1 MKNILSNYYIIA
13 IYITSS
19 LLYSQSASISGTVK
33 DNLNGDKL
41 IGANVFIQGT
51 SLGAATANNGQYQIN
66 NVGLGTYTVK
76 VSYIGYQSKEIEI
89 TLSEVMNYVQDF
101 NLNYTTVEGKTVV
114 VTAQAKGQMDAINRQ
129 LKAKSIKNIVS
140 SDRIQELPD
149 ANAAESV
156 ARIPGVSIRREG
168 GEGNKVIIR
177 GLSPKY
183 NKITVNGTNIAST
196 DEDNRSADLGMIS
209 QYMLEGIEVTKAGT
223 PDQEAD
229 VLGGTVNFILK
240 KAAPGFHGNLVTQG
254 MKNYLKNTNDDDKI
268 VMSLSNRFFNDRI
281 GILGQIDVENR
292 NRSSHNLGASYHNAP
307 AELDS
312 LNALSFQGLTLT
324 DMTRLNDRTNTLF
337 VIDVKIPKGNISYSG
352 LNSEIDK
359 EEISYADNYAL
370 SSEIRHYNTGQTN
383 NNINVITETWKYE
396 QSLFPTL
403 IGLFGDDY
411 KTYSLKLDLFKSY
424 SLSKNDRAS
433 ILYNFRERY
442 AYTENVNN
450 KSLETIQNY
459 LVNDKAGAFYDRYD
473 YNEYFTDE
481 SESSSGANLQF
492 DFKLTNQLSGNIKM
506 GVKKRIK
513 ERNHDRDQEYSNYT
527 YVAIQ
532 DKRDSTVN
540 NFPWLAEYAGPG
552 DIYITYRAF
561 WDTTYDA
568 GNFLN
573 GDYEIGPAADLDKM
587 NQLFNFYRNRPFY
600 TDATYHEEIMHH
612 YHKTNSLIYDYS
624 GNEIYNAKYIMADMN
639 IGSKLNLITGLRFE
653 KNETTYS
660 SFKGMQ
666 NTLPHYNAAGSDS
679 ISIHT
684 RNNSYSL
691 PSLFLK
697 YEPNDWLILRYAS
710 TNTLTRPDYADII
723 PLYNYLGNS
732 GEVIYRNR
740 FLEPGVSKNQD
751 YVVAFNSNKLG
762 LLSLS
767 YFTKNIDGMI
777 FSSGKRY
784 IVEGTANSLYGLP
797 HYTDKKFIQD
807 YKFNNPYAVKL
818 EGFEIDYQT
827 RFWYL
832 PGMLSGLVF
841 NTNYTRTT
849 SQVKY
854 PRTEIDYVISWVPSF
869 SLVTVNLDSFYVD
882 RLIDQPSDIFN
893 YSLGYDY
900 KGFSARFSMLYM
912 SDVFKTT
919 NFWPELRETT
929 DSYRRYDLSM
939 KQKLPVVK
947 GLEIYLNMS
956 NLTEAIDVTRLRGYN
971 QSDPN
976 FSKYINENFENGI
989 DEFYILEREGFDR
1002 WDVPIGK
1009 VEVTAE
1015 EAMEMIPRNSRAKRL
1030 EEHYGKTLDIGFR
1043 YSF

>member
-1 MKNILSNYYIIA
+1 MKKFISNYYILA
-13 IYITSS
+13 FYITGTF
-19 LLYSQSASISGTVK
+19 LYGQSASISGTVK
-33 DNLNGDKL
+33 DSLNGDKL

-51 SLGAATANNGQYQIN
+51 SLGAATTDNGEYKIN

-76 VSYIGYQSKEIEI
+76 VSYIGYQSREIEI
-89 TLSEVMNYVQDF
+89 TLSEAKNYDQNF

-156 ARIPGVSIRREG
+156 SRIPGVSIRREG
-168 GEGNKVIIR
+168 GEGNKVVIR

-196 DEDNRSADLGMIS
+196 DADNRSTDLSMIS
-209 QYMLEGIEVTKAGT
+209 QYMLDGIEVTKAGT
-223 PDQEAD
+223 PDQEGD

-254 MKNYLKNTNDDDKI
+254 MYNGLKNTNDDNKI

-281 GILGQIDVENR
+281 GILGQIDSENR
-292 NRSSHNLGASYHNAP
+292 NRSSHNLGASYVNAP

-312 LNALSFQGLTLT
+312 LNPLSFQGLTLT

-337 VIDVKIPKGNISYSG
+337 VLDAKIPFGTISYSG
-352 LNSEIDK
+352 LNSKIDK

-370 SSEIRHYNTGQTN
+370 LSEIRHYNTGQTN
-383 NNINVITETWKYE
+383 SKINVITETWKYE
-396 QSLFPTL
+396 ILLPN
-403 IGLFGDDY
+403 
-411 KTYSLKLDLFKSY
+411 LKLDFFKSY
-424 SLSKNDRAS
+424 SLSKNDRTS

-450 KSLETIQNY
+450 KSLETIQNF
-459 LVNDKAGAFYDRYD
+459 LVNDKSGAFYDRYD

-492 DFKLTNQLSGNIKM
+492 DFNLKNKVSGRIKM
-506 GVKKRIK
+506 GVKIRNKKRT
-513 ERNHDRDQEYSNYT
+513 HDRDNEYSAFT

-532 DKRDSTVN
+532 DKRDSTIKS
-540 NFPWLAEYAGPG
+540 FDWLDEYADPG
-552 DIYITYRAF
+552 DWYITYRAF
-561 WDTTYDA
+561 WDPDYDA

-587 NQLFNFYRNRPFY
+587 NALFNWYRNDKHF
-600 TDATYHEEIMHH
+600 TSATYHEEIMHH
-612 YHKTNSLIYDYS
+612 YHKTNSMIYDYS
-624 GNEIYNAKYIMADMN
+624 GKENYDARYIMTDIN
-639 IGSKLNLITGLRFE
+639 IGPKLNLLTGIRWE
-653 KNETTYS
+653 NNITTYR

-666 NTLPHYNAAGSDS
+666 NTLPHYNAAGSDT

-684 RNNSYSL
+684 RENSYAL
-691 PSLFLK
+691 PSFFLK

-710 TNTLTRPDYADII
+710 TKTLTRPDYADII
-723 PLYNYLGNS
+723 PLYNFLGLG
-732 GEVIYRNR
+732 GEVLYRNR

-751 YVVAFNSNKLG
+751 YVVAFNSKKLG

-767 YFTKNIDGMI
+767 YFTKNIDGMVY
-777 FSSGKRY
+777 SSGKRY
-784 IVEGTANSLYGLP
+784 IVEGTADSLYGLP
-797 HYTDKKFIQD
+797 HYTDKKFIVD
-807 YKFNNPYAVKL
+807 YKLNNPYAVKL

-841 NTNYTRTT
+841 NANYTR
-849 SQVKY
+849 SLSEVKY
-854 PRTEIDYVISWVPSF
+854 PRTTIDYQITWVPSF
-869 SLVTVNLDSFYVD
+869 QVVTVNLDSFYVD
-882 RLIDQPSDIFN
+882 RLIDQPNDIFN

-900 KGFSARFSMLYM
+900 RGFSARVSMLYM

-939 KQKLPVVK
+939 KQKLPVK
-947 GLEIYLNMS
+947 GLEIYLNIS

-976 FSKYINENFENGI
+976 FDHALLDKIKAPDDITI
-989 DEFYILEREGFDR
+989 DERLD
-1002 WDVPIGK
+1002 
-1009 VEVTAE
+1009 
-1015 EAMEMIPRNSRAKRL
+1015 MIPTDSRAKKL
-1030 EEHYGKTLDIGFR
+1030 EEHYGKTIDLGFR
-1043 YSF
+1043 FSF

>member
-1 MKNILSNYYIIA
+1 MKKFISNYYILA
-13 IYITSS
+13 FYITGTF
-19 LLYSQSASISGTVK
+19 LYGQSASISGTVK
-33 DNLNGDKL
+33 DSLNGDKL

-51 SLGAATANNGQYQIN
+51 SLGAATTDNGEYKIN

-76 VSYIGYQSKEIEI
+76 VSYIGYQSREIEI
-89 TLSEVMNYVQDF
+89 TLSEAKNYDQNF

-156 ARIPGVSIRREG
+156 SRIPGVSIRREG
-168 GEGNKVIIR
+168 GEGNKVVIR

-196 DEDNRSADLGMIS
+196 DADNRSTDLSMIS
-209 QYMLEGIEVTKAGT
+209 QYMLDGIEVTKAGT
-223 PDQEAD
+223 PDQEGD

-254 MKNYLKNTNDDDKI
+254 MYNGLKNTNDDNKI

-281 GILGQIDVENR
+281 GILGQIDSENR
-292 NRSSHNLGASYHNAP
+292 NRSSHNLGASYVNAP

-312 LNALSFQGLTLT
+312 LNPLSFQGLTLT

-337 VIDVKIPKGNISYSG
+337 VLDAKIPFGTISYSG
-352 LNSEIDK
+352 LNSKIDK

-370 SSEIRHYNTGQTN
+370 LSEIRHYNTGQTN
-383 NNINVITETWKYE
+383 SKINVITETWKYE
-396 QSLFPTL
+396 ILLPN
-403 IGLFGDDY
+403 
-411 KTYSLKLDLFKSY
+411 LKLDFFKSY
-424 SLSKNDRAS
+424 SLSKNDRTS

-450 KSLETIQNY
+450 KSLETIQNF
-459 LVNDKAGAFYDRYD
+459 LVNDKSGAFYDRYD

-492 DFKLTNQLSGNIKM
+492 DFNLKNKVSGRIKM
-506 GVKKRIK
+506 GVKIRNKKRT
-513 ERNHDRDQEYSNYT
+513 HDRDNEYSAFT

-532 DKRDSTVN
+532 DKRDSTIKS
-540 NFPWLAEYAGPG
+540 FDWLDEYADPG
-552 DIYITYRAF
+552 DWYITYRAF
-561 WDTTYDA
+561 WDPDYDA

-587 NQLFNFYRNRPFY
+587 NALFNWYRNDKHF
-600 TDATYHEEIMHH
+600 TSATYHEEIMHH
-612 YHKTNSLIYDYS
+612 YHKTNSMIFDYS
-624 GNEIYNAKYIMADMN
+624 GKENYDGKYIMADMN
-639 IGSKLNLITGLRFE
+639 IGSKLNLLTGIRWE
-653 KNETTYS
+653 NNITTYR

-666 NTLPHYNAAGSDS
+666 NTLPHYNAAGSDT

-684 RNNSYSL
+684 RENSYAL
-691 PSLFLK
+691 PSFFLK

-710 TNTLTRPDYADII
+710 TKTLTRPDYADII
-723 PLYNYLGNS
+723 PLYNFLGLG
-732 GEVIYRNR
+732 GEVLYRNR

-751 YVVAFNSNKLG
+751 YVVAFNSKKLG

-767 YFTKNIDGMI
+767 YFTKNIDGMVY
-777 FSSGKRY
+777 SSGKRY
-784 IVEGTANSLYGLP
+784 IVEGTADSLYGLP
-797 HYTDKKFIQD
+797 HYTDKKFIVD
-807 YKFNNPYAVKL
+807 YKLNNPYAVKL

-841 NTNYTRTT
+841 NANYTR
-849 SQVKY
+849 SLSEVKY
-854 PRTEIDYVISWVPSF
+854 PRTTIDYQITWVPSF
-869 SLVTVNLDSFYVD
+869 QVVTVNLDSFYVD
-882 RLIDQPSDIFN
+882 RLIDQPNDIFN

-900 KGFSARFSMLYM
+900 RGFSARVSMLYM

-939 KQKLPVVK
+939 KQKLPVK
-947 GLEIYLNMS
+947 GLEIYLNIS

-976 FSKYINENFENGI
+976 FDHALLDKIKAPDDITI
-989 DEFYILEREGFDR
+989 DERLD
-1002 WDVPIGK
+1002 
-1009 VEVTAE
+1009 
-1015 EAMEMIPRNSRAKRL
+1015 MIPTDSRAKKL
-1030 EEHYGKTLDIGFR
+1030 EEHYGKTIDLGFR
-1043 YSF
+1043 FSF